1 MHIAPLA
8 GALGAEITGVDLK
21 ATREWD
27 AIHKA
32 FAEYAVLVVRDQM
45 LQPADIM
52 AIGGQF
58 GAPCHYPFV
67 TGMEGFPFIFEVVK
81 EENETRNF
89 GGAWHSDTAYLAQ
102 PPSATLLYA
111 VETPTRGGDTLF
123 TSTCAAYE
131 ALSDGMRRRVEGDAW
146 IW

>member
-52 AIGGQF
+52 AIGEQLGSR
-58 GAPCHYPFV
+58 P
-67 TGMEGFPFIFEVVK
+67 EVVGL
-81 EENETRNF
+81 R
-89 GGAWHSDTAYLAQ
+89 
-102 PPSATLLYA
+102 LL
-111 VETPTRGGDTLF
+111 TKQD
-123 TSTCAAYE
+123 AYE
-131 ALSDGMRRRVEGDAW
+131 EVVRIFAGKDDIVSLITPDVLPASWRFALEPDAAPVRQA
-146 IW
+146 IVRDFSPNAAVKHVSCVSGPA